1 MPTPEHSRL
10 LTAAARSTLRPLGC
24 VQKGRSRTWLD
35 DHGWWVGVIEFQPSG
50 WSRGSYLNVG
60 ACWLWEE
67 KDFLSFD
74 AGYRV
79 APFQPFTDTAEFTVA
94 AQALAEQ
101 AAAEVLALRDR
112 FPTPGQVGALMRRHP
127 KPGIREHM
135 HAGIAAGLAGAY
147 DEARRHLA
155 LAAEES
161 HTAPWVDVLKRN
173 CAELTSR
180 LQPGGG
186 FEAEIAA
193 IVTRTRRAVGLPE
206 WRSSSLIPPG

>member
-1 MPTPEHSRL
+1 MPTPEHTRL
-10 LTAAARSTLRPLGC
+10 LTAAARSILRPLGC
-24 VQKGRSRTWLD
+24 MQKGRSRTWLD
-35 DHGWWVGVIEFQPSG
+35 DHGWWVGVIEFQPSA

-79 APFQPFTDTAEFTVA
+79 APFQPFTDTAEFTSV

-112 FPTPGQVGALMRRHP
+112 FPTPGHVRALMRRHP
-127 KPGIREHM
+127 NPRIREHM
-135 HAGIAAGLAGAY
+135 HAGITAGLAGDY
-147 DEARRHLA
+147 DEGRRHFA
-155 LAAEES
+155 LAATE
-161 HTAPWVDVLKRN
+161 TDQAPWVDALKQ
-173 CAELTSR
+173 CGAELVPL

-193 IVTRTRRAVGLPE
+193 IVTRTRRALRLPE
-206 WRSSSLIPPG
+206 WQSSPLIPPG

>member
-1 MPTPEHSRL
+1 MPTPEHTRL
-10 LTAAARSTLRPLGC
+10 LTAAARTVLRPLGC

-35 DHGWWVGVIEFQPSG
+35 DQGWWVGVIEFQPSA

-79 APFQPFTDTAEFTVA
+79 APFQPFTNTAEFTSA

-112 FPTPGQVGALMRRHP
+112 FPSPEQVRALMSRHP
-127 KPGIREHM
+127 RPGIREHM
-135 HAGIAAGLAGAY
+135 HAGITAGLAGAY
-147 DEARRHLA
+147 DEGRRHLA

-161 HTAPWVDVLKRN
+161 HAAPWVDVLKQR
-173 CAELTSR
+173 CAELTP
-180 LQPGGG
+180 LLHPGGG

-193 IVTRTRRAVGLPE
+193 IVTRTRCAVGLPE
-206 WRSSSLIPPG
+206 WRSSLLIAPG

>member
-1 MPTPEHSRL
+1 M
-10 LTAAARSTLRPLGC
+10 GC

-35 DHGWWVGVIEFQPSG
+35 DHGWWVGVIEFQPSA

-60 ACWLWEE
+60 ASWLWEE

-79 APFQPFTDTAEFTVA
+79 APFQPFTDTAEFTAV

-101 AAAEVLALRDR
+101 AATEVLALRDR
-112 FPTPGQVGALMRRHP
+112 FPAPGHVRELMRRHP
-127 KPGIREHM
+127 TPRIREHM
-135 HAGIAAGLAGAY
+135 HAGITAGLAGAY
-147 DEARRHLA
+147 EEGRRHFA
-155 LAAEES
+155 LAATETDPE
-161 HTAPWVDVLKRN
+161 PWVDVLKQR
-173 CAELTSR
+173 CAKLVPL

-193 IVTRTRRAVGLPE
+193 IVTRTRRALRLPE
-206 WRSSSLIPPG
+206 WQSSPLIPPG